1 MFTDEQK
8 AMLSAKLD
16 SRNVATRAQQGKQLS
31 YIEGWWA
38 IAEANRIFG
47 FDGWQRETVTLH
59 MTGEPYQTP
68 ARNGGHN
75 WRVGYLARVVVRV
88 WNGDTWIA
96 REGTGYGSGI
106 GNDLNDAHESAAK
119 EAETDAMKRAL
130 MTFGNP
136 FGLALYDKQ
145 QANVDHGGQ
154 ANHAAMN
161 PGQDEPGGEQDVAA
175 KVAEWCDG
183 RAIELDAIA
192 KSGEAGALAVWHA
205 KHSKALLRLKASHE
219 AQYDKLMG
227 LYDDVYSM
235 LGKADGGPLPITFA
249 G

>member
-1 MFTDEQK
+1 MAFTDEQN
-8 AMLSAKLD
+8 AALAAKLD
-16 SRNVATRAQQGKQLS
+16 ASNVTTRKQQGMTLS
-31 YIEGWWA
+31 YIEGWHA

-47 FDGWQRETVTLH
+47 FDGWQRETVALQ
-59 MTGEPYQTP
+59 MTGEPYQT
-68 ARNGGHN
+68 NGK
-75 WRVGYLARVVVRV
+75 WRVGYLARVLIRV

-136 FGLALYDKQ
+136 FGLALYDKAQ
-145 QANVDHGGQ
+145 SNVDHGGQ

-161 PGQDEPGGEQDVAA
+161 PGEHEPGGDADIAA
-175 KVAEWCDG
+175 KVADWCDKQ
-183 RAIELDAIA
+183 AIELDAIG
-192 KSGEAGALAVWHA
+192 KSGDASRLALWHKKNSA
-205 KHSKALLRLKASHE
+205 ALLRLKASHE

-227 LYDDVYSM
+227 LYDDVYAM